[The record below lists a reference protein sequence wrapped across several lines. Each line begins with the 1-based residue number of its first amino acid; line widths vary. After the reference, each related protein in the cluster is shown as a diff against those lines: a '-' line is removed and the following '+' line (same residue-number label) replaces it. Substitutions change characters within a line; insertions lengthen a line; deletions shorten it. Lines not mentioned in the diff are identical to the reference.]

1 MPIKETRN
9 KFKNG
14 KLSKPD
20 FIKAMYQNH
29 HSCLFD
35 YSEFL
40 KETNISSI
48 EILDDEVIMTSRDKG
63 VKIICPREDF
73 RVAPVEALNFLDY
86 EPVDSNM
93 MMRLIS
99 SDANII
105 DIGANMGWYAIN
117 FAKTFPQSKIFAF
130 EPIPK
135 TYSFL
140 KKNIAL
146 NKVSNIT
153 ASQFGLS
160 NEKKSLTF
168 YLYPEGSGN
177 ASAENLSER
186 NDAELVQCQVETLD
200 DFVNSNQLKIDFIK
214 CDVEG
219 AELFSFLG
227 AKKTIVRDKP
237 IIFTEMLRK
246 WAAKFN
252 YHPNEIIKFFSSLG
266 YQCFYAN
273 NQFLKE
279 FFVMTDETAETNFFF
294 LHSEKH
300 KLLINQLL
308 K

>member
-1 MPIKETRN
+1 MPINETRN
-9 KFKNG
+9 KFQNG
-14 KLSKPD
+14 KLSKPE

-29 HSCLFD
+29 HSSLFD

-63 VKIICPREDF
+63 VKIICPKGDF

-117 FAKTFPQSKIFAF
+117 FAKTFPLSKIFAF
-130 EPIPK
+130 EPIPQ

-153 ASQFGLS
+153 ACQFGLS

-186 NDAELVQCQVETLD
+186 NDAEMVQCQVEVLD
-200 DFVNSNQLKIDFIK
+200 DFVNSHQLKIDFIK

-219 AELFSFLG
+219 AELFAFLG
-227 AKKTIVRDKP
+227 AKKTIARDKP

-252 YHPNEIIKFFSSLG
+252 YHPNEIIKFLNSLG
-266 YQCFYAN
+266 YKCFYAN